1 MAIFFLI
8 LNRIGKMRYTF
19 SQNSIISFVSLR
31 QDDFS
36 ENVSVSFK
44 TTWYFQISHLTVILS
59 GFCTKIGKMDDFVG
73 YICHYMIY

>member
-8 LNRIGKMRYTF
+8 LNGIGKMRYTF
-19 SQNSIISFVSLR
+19 SQNSISFVSLR
-31 QDDFS
+31 QGDFS

-59 GFCTKIGKMDDFVG
+59 GFCTKSSLFWENG
-73 YICHYMIY
+73 